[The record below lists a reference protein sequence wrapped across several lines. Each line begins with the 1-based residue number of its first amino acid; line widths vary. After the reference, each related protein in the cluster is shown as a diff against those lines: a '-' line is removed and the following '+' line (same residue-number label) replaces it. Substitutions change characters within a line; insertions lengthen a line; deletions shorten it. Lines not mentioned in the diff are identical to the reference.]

1 MKDGTELTHYGVKGM
16 KWGKRLFGKVK
27 GVFGKPN
34 EKDKSGSPHSILKK
48 RENPDDAKQRRL
60 LKQETA
66 KKAAKQAE
74 IGMTFSKGGIKELQN
89 RIKEEGYPS
98 NFYDWDIEQYN
109 NNYNDAKKEYKKA
122 NNTRKRYSSRLN
134 R

>member
-1 MKDGTELTHYGVKGM
+1 MENLTK
-16 KWGKRLFGKVK
+16 KIKV
-27 GVFGKPN
+27 V
-34 EKDKSGSPHSILKK
+34 PHIQYLKK
-48 RENPDDAKQRRL
+48 
-60 LKQETA
+60 
-66 KKAAKQAE
+66 E
-74 IGMTFSKGGIKELQN
+74 IGMTFSKGGVKELQN

-109 NNYNDAKKEYKKA
+109 NNYNNFKKEYKKA